1 MADST
6 RTKPHALPLAP
17 RWPLIAGLGLVLLFV
32 VAWPAGARA
41 DGDPASDVLAA
52 QTVFL
57 PQDGGLSR
65 EQEAQLAAVVAAA
78 RRAGYPLRVAIV
90 ASPTDLGSITE
101 LWRQPENYAR
111 FLGQELS
118 LVYRGTL
125 LVVMPNGFGF
135 YGPGAAAQA
144 QRSGLSGQSP
154 GPPGPRLGEAS
165 ITAVQRLAS
174 AAGHPVS
181 VSAVSVPTAAGASD
195 LEAVIAL
202 AAGALVI
209 VLAWTA
215 SLRARPLGRAEGDRA
230 EPRPGTTA

>member
-1 MADST
+1 M
-6 RTKPHALPLAP
+6 PQGGLAP
-17 RWPLIAGLGLVLLFV
+17 RWPVIAVAVWLALVLLLGA
-32 VAWPAGARA
+32 AWPPGARA

-57 PQDGGLSR
+57 PQDGGLSQ
-65 EQEAQLAAVVAAA
+65 EQDARLAAVVAAA

-135 YGPGAAAQA
+135 YGPHAAAQA
-144 QRSGLSGQSP
+144 QRSGLSGQAP
-154 GPPGPRLGEAS
+154 GPPGAKLGGAS
-165 ITAVQRLAS
+165 IAAVQRLAA

-181 VSAVSVPTAAGASD
+181 VSAVSVPTAAGAND
-195 LEAVIAL
+195 LLAVLAL
-202 AAGALVI
+202 AAGGLVI
-209 VLAWTA
+209 VLAWA
-215 SLRARPLGRAEGDRA
+215 AEPARAAPGSRRGRAGHGRLI
-230 EPRPGTTA
+230 EPP